1 MNYASMGLT
10 NHSPFDILKR
20 PKSILAD
27 HKPKKK
33 SGPKRSRFEWSLIS
47 LETPE
52 QRIARQIK
60 EKTDKLL
67 KINLYSESGYNTGK
81 TNSEVAPR

>member
-1 MNYASMGLT
+1 MNYASMGLA

-27 HKPKKK
+27 HHPKKK
-33 SGPKRSRFEWSLIS
+33 KGTKRSKIEWAVIG